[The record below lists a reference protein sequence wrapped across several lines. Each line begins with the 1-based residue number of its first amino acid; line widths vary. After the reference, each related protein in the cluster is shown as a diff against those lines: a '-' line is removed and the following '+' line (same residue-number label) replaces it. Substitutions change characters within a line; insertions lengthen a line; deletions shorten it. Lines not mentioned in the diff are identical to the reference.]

1 MRVHQLTGA
10 AGPFDAV
17 TGQALAYRELLA
29 RSGMPGGV
37 HAVHVAPGMLG
48 QVEPLERLRAA
59 PDDLL
64 VVHYSGYLPGMKAVL
79 ELPQR
84 KLLVYHNI
92 TPARYFWSS
101 EPRVAVSCEQ
111 GRDLLPEF
119 VRAARLTAAVS
130 RYNADELRTVGA
142 RDPRVVPILMD
153 PERLRPPASS
163 SSNGTRGER
172 PLVLAVGRLAPHKRP
187 DLVIRA
193 FALYQRHRRPDA
205 RLLLVGPPLNPST
218 LRGLEEL
225 AGELGARDVRL
236 AGGLPQAELNAAF
249 AAADAFLSMS
259 EHEGFSVPLLEALSA
274 RLPAVARPVGGMP
287 EVGGDAVL
295 WAPDDDLAVVAELL
309 ELAVSDAELR
319 AELRRRAG
327 EHVARFS
334 YERVAGKVRAAV
346 AAALA

>member
-29 RSGMPGGV
+29 RSGMSGGV
-37 HAVHVAPGMLG
+37 HAVDVAPGMLG
-48 QVEPLERLRAA
+48 KVEPLERLRAA
-59 PDDLL
+59 PEDLL
-64 VVHYSGYLPGMKAVL
+64 VVHYSGYLPGMRAML

-84 KLLVYHNI
+84 KLLIYHNI

-101 EPRVAVSCEQ
+101 EPRMAISCEQ

-119 VRAARLTAAVS
+119 VRAARLTAGVS
-130 RYNADELRTVGA
+130 RYNSDELRTVGA
-142 RDPRVVPILMD
+142 HDPRVVPVLVD
-153 PERLRPPASS
+153 PERLRPPTSA
-163 SSNGTRGER
+163 NGAGGDR
-172 PLVLAVGRLAPHKRP
+172 PLVLSVGRLVPHKRP

-218 LRGLEEL
+218 VRRLEEL
-225 AGELGARDVRL
+225 GRELGARNVRVAGAL
-236 AGGLPQAELNAAF
+236 AQAELNAAF
-249 AAADAFLSMS
+249 AEADVFLSLS

-274 RLPAVARPVGGMP
+274 RLPVVARPVGGMP

-309 ELAVSDAELR
+309 ELTVSDAELR

-327 EHVARFS
+327 ERVARFS
-334 YERVAGKVRAAV
+334 YERVAGEVRSAV

>member
-1 MRVHQLTGA
+1 MHVHQLTGA

-29 RSGMPGGV
+29 RSGLPGGV

-48 QVEPLERLRAA
+48 KVEPLERLRAA

-64 VVHYSGYLPGMKAVL
+64 VVHYSGYLPGMKAML

-111 GRDLLPEF
+111 GRDLLPAF
-119 VRAARLTAAVS
+119 VRAAHLTAAVS
-130 RYNADELRTVGA
+130 HYNSEELRAVGA

-153 PERLRPPASS
+153 PERLRPPTSA
-163 SSNGTRGER
+163 NGTRGER
-172 PLVLAVGRLAPHKRP
+172 PLVLSVGRLAPHKRP

-205 RLLLVGPPLNPST
+205 RLLLMGPPLNPST
-218 LRGLEEL
+218 LRRLEEL
-225 AGELGARDVRL
+225 ARELGARDVRL
-236 AGGLPQAELNAAF
+236 AGAVPQAELSAAF
-249 AAADAFLSMS
+249 AEADAFLSMS

-287 EVGGDAVL
+287 EVGGNAVL

-309 ELAVSDAELR
+309 ALAVSDAQLR
-319 AELRRRAG
+319 VELRRRAG
-327 EHVARFS
+327 ERVARFS
-334 YERVAGKVRAAV
+334 YERVGAEVRAAV